1 MKPLRE
7 TSQEYPTSMAGS
19 DRSRLTVVEYLRD
32 PAVPTDWMFNVG
44 LRSIWQQTHNQ
55 LAEVIGPYVNPSP
68 APVDF
73 TSTPGHLVFDF
84 NDDVFIYYGL
94 YKVWLGF
101 FNGLDIDVINGTCNF
116 GPSVIGTYPG
126 QSVSNNSQGV
136 LVLRIVEK
144 RFHSGSTLADLE
156 GGSSGS
162 NAYGNIKIPQDL
174 QATFGSNTFDTHN
187 EWRVK
192 ALLYTAP
199 TASTS
204 FFETVDT
211 KTTDIVIGLF
221 NVDNS
226 GNITNFYYLIPIQND
241 TIGSLLNSFA
251 GQPFSA
257 NHRVAFTDSKNRFL
271 DTQSLVVKYG
281 QARIDNANNLVHNI
295 TGSPNDLSGNQL
307 EVLLSTNNVLKNLP
321 TGPNYPDGTTLTLFT
336 SISSEPWVID
346 FSGNIKMSPGML
358 ATYSTLSLHQVL
370 GLSVPINSEQPVT
383 FLRVGSFWYIMSPE
397 PYQMLNRMMFTRLD
411 NSLLHWKWFKQMFGS
426 GSSSPGNQLFDR
438 YFLGTTVNIG
448 TGSFANHSVTQQCF
462 QNRVD
467 FGSTSFVNLTWLSLG
482 SYFLVKYRNNLT
494 PGSSRRSYVDLEIE
508 IYFEIDPQFQGSPN
522 GFLLGPPSAGSVD
535 SPFKGSTN
543 NDVTPITDMLFQFVY
558 FFQLYSFLRT
568 NLLQVLDLPS
578 IGQHS
583 NTKNVIHL
591 NGSLVIWPNLNNFPV
606 EFQSLPLSGFLQF
619 DKTSN
624 SVTKFLVRGTLTRY
638 FWSQWRSLVTDSL
651 VGGKFGEDCD
661 VVRLHGRYYFK

>member
-1 MKPLRE
+1 
-7 TSQEYPTSMAGS
+7 MAGS

-44 LRSIWQQTHNQ
+44 LRSIWQQTHKQ
-55 LAEVIGPYVNPSP
+55 LAEVIGPYVNPSLT
-68 APVDF
+68 PVDF
-73 TSTPGHLVFDF
+73 TSTPGHLLFDS

-116 GPSVIGTYPG
+116 GPSVIGAYPG
-126 QSVSNNSQGV
+126 QPVSNNSQGV

-199 TASTS
+199 TYNNLIRS

-226 GNITNFYYLIPIQND
+226 GNITNFNYLIPIQND

-251 GQPFSA
+251 GRPFSV

-281 QARIDNANNLVHNI
+281 QAKIDNANNLVHNI
-295 TGSPNDLSGNQL
+295 TGSPDDLSGNQL
-307 EVLLSTNNVLKNLP
+307 EVLLPTNNFLKNLP
-321 TGPNYPDGTTLTLFT
+321 TGSNYPDGTTLTLFT
-336 SISSEPWVID
+336 SSGTWLID
-346 FSGNIKMSPGML
+346 FSGNIKMSPEML
-358 ATYSTLSLHQVL
+358 ATYSVLSLHQVL
-370 GLSVPINSEQPVT
+370 GLFVPINSGQPVT

-397 PYQMLNRMMFTRLD
+397 PYQMLNKMMFTTLD
-411 NSLLHWKWFKQMFGS
+411 ESLLHWKWLKQHFGS
-426 GSSSPGNQLFDR
+426 GSSSPGNRLFDR
-438 YFLGTTVNIG
+438 YFLGTTVNVG
-448 TGSFANHSVTQQCF
+448 TGALATHTVTQQCF
-462 QNRVD
+462 EKQVN
-467 FGSTSFVNLTWLSLG
+467 FGSTSFTNLTWLSSG

-494 PGSSRRSYVDLEIE
+494 PVSSQRSYVDLEIE
-508 IYFEIDPQFQGSPN
+508 IYFEIDSKFQGWVG
-522 GFLLGPPSAGSVD
+522 GFLLGPPSAALVD
-535 SPFKGSTN
+535 SPFKATS
-543 NDVTPITDMLFQFVY
+543 NDVTPITDMIFQFVY
-558 FFQLYSFLRT
+558 FFQHYSFLRT

-578 IGQHS
+578 FGQ
-583 NTKNVIHL
+583 NTNTNNVIHL

-619 DKTSN
+619 DKTNN
-624 SVTKFLVRGTLTRY
+624 SVTKFSVRGTLTHS
-638 FWSQWRSLVTDSL
+638 FWSQWYSLVTNSL
-651 VGGKFGEDCD
+651 VSGKFGEACD
-661 VVRLHGRYYFK
+661 VIRLHGRYYFK

>member
-1 MKPLRE
+1 MNPLRE
-7 TSQEYPTSMAGS
+7 TAQEYPTSMAGS

-44 LRSIWQQTHNQ
+44 LRSIWQQTHKQ

-73 TSTPGHLVFDF
+73 TTTPGHLLFDF

-101 FNGLDIDVINGTCNF
+101 FNSLDIDVINGTCNF

-126 QSVSNNSQGV
+126 QPVFNNSQGV

-144 RFHSGSTLADLE
+144 RFHSGSTSADLE

-199 TASTS
+199 TSSTS

-226 GNITNFYYLIPIQND
+226 GNITNFYYSIPIQND

-251 GQPFSA
+251 GQPFSV

-281 QARIDNANNLVHNI
+281 QAKIDNSNNLVHNI

-307 EVLLSTNNVLKNLP
+307 EVLLPTNNVLKNLP
-321 TGPNYPDGTTLTLFT
+321 TGSNYPDGTTLTLFT
-336 SISSEPWVID
+336 SIGSGTWVID
-346 FSGNIKMSPGML
+346 FSGNIKMSPEML
-358 ATYSTLSLHQVL
+358 ATYFTLSLHQVL
-370 GLSVPINSEQPVT
+370 GLSVPISPEQPVT
-383 FLRVGSFWYIMSPE
+383 FLRVGSFWYVMSPE
-397 PYQMLNRMMFTRLD
+397 PYQMLNRLMLVTLD
-411 NSLLHWKWFKQMFGS
+411 ESLLHWKWFKQNFGS
-426 GSSSPGNQLFDR
+426 GGSSPGAQLFDR
-438 YFLGTTVNIG
+438 YFVGATMDVSTT
-448 TGSFANHSVTQQCF
+448 TFTNHSLTQQF
-462 QNRVD
+462 FENQVK
-467 FGSTSFVNLTWLSLG
+467 FGSTIFSNLTWLSLG
-482 SYFLVKYRNNLT
+482 SYFLIKYRNNLT
-494 PGSSRRSYVDLEIE
+494 PGISQRSYVDLEIE
-508 IYFEIDPQFQGSPN
+508 IYFEIDPQFQNLSS
-522 GFLLGPPSAGSVD
+522 GFLLGSPVPSNDAPFSSSGTSA
-535 SPFKGSTN
+535 SP
-543 NDVTPITDMLFQFVY
+543 VTDMIFQFVY
-558 FFQLYSFLRT
+558 FFQNYSFLRT
-568 NLLQVLDLPS
+568 SLLQVLDLPS
-578 IGQHS
+578 VGQNT

-624 SVTKFLVRGTLTRY
+624 SVTKFSVRGTLNRY
-638 FWSQWRSLVTDSL
+638 FWAQWRSLVTNSL

-661 VVRLHGRYYFK
+661 VIRLHGRYYFK